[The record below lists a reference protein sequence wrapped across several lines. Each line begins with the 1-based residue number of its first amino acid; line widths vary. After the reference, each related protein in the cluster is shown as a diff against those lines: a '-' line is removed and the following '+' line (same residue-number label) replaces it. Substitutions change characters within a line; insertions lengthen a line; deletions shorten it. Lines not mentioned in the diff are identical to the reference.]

1 MEPQKNIDIERL
13 IDEALPLTATEQ
25 LPEGFG
31 DRLLAQLRIQAAAEA
46 ETRWFRRRALAAA
59 VIVPTALLTPLL
71 ALILAVPVG
80 NYPGGHGLADYA
92 ASQVFGAGHPVA
104 TGAMPVV
111 WMVAGMLA
119 AGTAVAL
126 VSGFRR
132 AQRNGE

>member
-1 MEPQKNIDIERL
+1 MEPLEDNDIERL
-13 IDEALPLTATEQ
+13 IDQALPLTAAEQ
-25 LPEGFG
+25 VPDGFG
-31 DRLLAQLRIQAAAEA
+31 ERLLVQLRIQAVAQA

-59 VIVPTALLTPLL
+59 IIVPTALLTPVL
-71 ALILAVPVG
+71 AFILAAPVG
-80 NYPGGHGLADYA
+80 GYPGGHGLTDYA
-92 ASQVFGAGHPVA
+92 ASQVFGAGYPVA

-111 WMVAGMLA
+111 WMVAGILA

>member
-1 MEPQKNIDIERL
+1 MQPQRNNDIERL
-13 IDEALPLTATEQ
+13 IDEALPLTATEP
-25 LPEGFG
+25 LPDGFG
-31 DRLLAQLRIQAAAEA
+31 DRLLVQLRIQAAAEA

-59 VIVPTALLTPLL
+59 VIVPTALLTPML
-71 ALILAVPVG
+71 ALILAAPVG
-80 NYPGGHGLADYA
+80 NYPGGHGLTDYA
-92 ASQVFGAGHPVA
+92 ASQVFGTGYPVA
-104 TGAMPVV
+104 AGAMPVV